1 MNSVLT
7 HLNFNIYCF
16 VLLIYEVSIVLNIFL
31 NFQGKALY
39 SLASIHNTVD
49 VDCEYTLLN
58 PNPHFKTVGSAIITT
73 NVTLDREENSYHKV
87 RLELNIRLVLIYS
100 T

>member
-1 MNSVLT
+1 MNYLWSSNSFIKL
-7 HLNFNIYCF
+7 
-16 VLLIYEVSIVLNIFL
+16 SK
-31 NFQGKALY
+31 FQGKALY

-73 NVTLDREENSYHKV
+73 NVTLDREKQSYHKV
-87 RLELNIRLVLIYS
+87 RLELNNLVVLSYS

>member
-1 MNSVLT
+1 M
-7 HLNFNIYCF
+7 
-16 VLLIYEVSIVLNIFL
+16 
-31 NFQGKALY
+31 Y

-58 PNPHFKTVGSAIITT
+58 PNPHFKAVGSAIITT
-73 NVTLDREENSYHKV
+73 NVTLDREKSSYHKV
-87 RLELNIRLVLIYS
+87 SLELNNKLVLVYS